1 MKMIKVILTEDHPL
15 VTEGIKAML
24 EAERDIQCIGACSSG
39 DMLRHLLHQRR
50 PDVILMDINLPD
62 ASGIDLCREIKHT
75 SPGINIIA
83 LSINNHPSVIRQMM
97 ESGADGYV
105 LKDAGKQEILTAI
118 RSVMQHK
125 MFFSHSAAQAMR
137 KPESATLPALTRREK
152 EVLELIAEGLT
163 NREISE
169 KLFVDVCTIDS
180 HRKNMLSKYGVKN
193 TSALI
198 KLAIT
203 GGLL

>member
-1 MKMIKVILTEDHPL
+1 MTMIKVMLTEDHPL

-24 EAERDIQCIGACSSG
+24 EGERDIQCISTCGTG
-39 DMLRHLLHQRR
+39 DMLRHLLHQHQ

-62 ASGIDLCREIKHT
+62 ANGVDLCAEIKKVYSGI
-75 SPGINIIA
+75 GIIA

-125 MFFSHSAAQAMR
+125 SFFSHSVAQVMHS
-137 KPESATLPALTRREK
+137 PENGSLPALTRRER
-152 EVLELIAEGLT
+152 EVLELIADGLT
-163 NREISE
+163 NREIAE
-169 KLFVDVCTIDS
+169 KLFVDVTTVDS
-180 HRKNMLSKYGVKN
+180 HRKNMLSKYGAKN
-193 TSALI
+193 ASALI

-203 GGLL
+203 RGLL